1 MKKEKLSKEMKYLMC
16 QKSNHKGEWLTIEAA
31 KEYYKRACEISNSS
45 KDDAGQFRKLRI
57 EFQERYGLTE
67 LEAINI
73 LNGYYASD
81 YVNKYYRIK
90 NLIPLLQ
97 SKTKIIQEDENDER
111 W

>member
-1 MKKEKLSKEMKYLMC
+1 MKKEKLSKEMQYLIC
-16 QKSNHKGEWLTIEAA
+16 KKANHKGEWLTTEAA
-31 KEYYKRACEISNSS
+31 KEYYRRACEISNSPQE
-45 KDDAGQFRKLRI
+45 DAGQFRRLRI

-73 LNGYYASD
+73 LNGYYVPD

-90 NLIPLLQ
+90 NLIPLLRN
-97 SKTKIIQEDENDER
+97 KTKKNYTDEEDER